1 MENESYPT
9 ERKTNDDP
17 PEESIKTMENMTQM
31 AQYVYQMY
39 CKKLE
44 TIKDQLP
51 QESSADTEMY
61 ANIPTEETIQDSN
74 NDGEEENELASME
87 VYEPPA
93 KKANKDATSKDKN
106 STAAS
111 SKAFKPTPI
120 VNEIEVDEEEVEKQ
134 QEKTEDE
141 NKNEAK
147 SSEEA

>member
-93 KKANKDATSKDKN
+93 KKANKDVTSKDKN